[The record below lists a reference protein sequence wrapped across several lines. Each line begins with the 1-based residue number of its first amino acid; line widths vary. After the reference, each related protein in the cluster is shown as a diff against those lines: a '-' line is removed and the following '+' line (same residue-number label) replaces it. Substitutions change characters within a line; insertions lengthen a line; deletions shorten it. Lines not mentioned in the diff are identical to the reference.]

1 MAVTAVTGLDVVKG
15 ALFELGVLAAGEEP
29 EGSVADFV
37 LSKGNR
43 LIDNWNAKRQAIF
56 AVDFLTFTLVAGVQP
71 LTIGPAASSPN
82 FTVTQRPVSIDAAN
96 VIITGNV
103 RIPLTV
109 HDDPQWWMSVQTP
122 SVQASL
128 SSDLYYNPGW
138 PLGQIYL
145 YCLQSYPYTLELL
158 VRQVLDELAF
168 ATNLEM
174 PQGYWDALILTLAE
188 DCATGLKV
196 QPKPLMLK
204 KAADARNTIFSNN
217 IVVPTIQTAQAG
229 MVARRAGSRR
239 SNWNWYNGSVSG
251 RFGGGTQ

>member
-1 MAVTAVTGLDVVKG
+1 MAVTPVTGLDVVKG
-15 ALFELGVLAAGEEP
+15 ALFELGVLEAGQEP

-56 AVDFLTFTLVAGVQP
+56 AVDFLTFTLVAGTQP
-71 LTIGPAASSPN
+71 LTIGPAASTPN

-96 VIITGNV
+96 IIITNNIRV
-103 RIPLTV
+103 PVTV
-109 HDDPQWWMSVQTP
+109 HTDPQWWMSVQTP
-122 SVQASL
+122 AIQTSL
-128 SSDLYYNPGW
+128 PSDLYYNPGW

-158 VRQVLDELAF
+158 VRQVLAELAF
-168 ATNLEM
+168 ATNLVM

-188 DCATGLKV
+188 DCATPLKV

-204 KAADARNTIFSNN
+204 KAAEARATIFDNN
-217 IVVPTIQTAQAG
+217 TVVPTIQTAQPG
-229 MVARRAGSRR
+229 MVAKTGGHR
-239 SNWNWYNGSVSG
+239 SNWLWDNGTVGG
-251 RFGGGTQ
+251 RFGGRWP

>member
-1 MAVTAVTGLDVVKG
+1 MATTAVTGLDIVNG
-15 ALFELGVLAAGEEP
+15 ALLELGVLAAGETA

-56 AVDFLTFTLVAGVQP
+56 AVDFPTFTLVAGTQP
-71 LTIGPAASSPN
+71 LTIGPTASSPD
-82 FTVTQRPVSIDAAN
+82 FVVTQRPVSIDAAN
-96 VIITGNV
+96 IIITDDI
-103 RIPLTV
+103 RIPLNV
-109 HDDPQWWMSVQTP
+109 HTDPQWWMSVQAPT
-122 SVQASL
+122 VQASL

-158 VRQVLDELAF
+158 VRQVLDELAY
-168 ATNLEM
+168 ATNIEM

-188 DCATGLKV
+188 DCATPLKV

-204 KAADARNTIFSNN
+204 KAADARAQIFANNTI
-217 IVVPTIQTAQAG
+217 VPNIQTAQPG
-229 MVARRAGSRR
+229 MVARGRGRR
-239 SNWNWYNGSVSG
+239 SNWNWLNGSVSG
-251 RFGGGTQ
+251 RFGGGGQ